1 MNAICPAFVVTNL
14 CPPEVL
20 KVFPKEH
27 ITPMST
33 VLSAFNTFLDSD
45 VTGKVVECTLDE
57 LHYREQVGYPNDSER
72 WMMEDLGKIWA
83 LAYS

>member
-14 CPPEVL
+14 CPPKVL

-33 VLSAFNTFLDSD
+33 VLKAFDAFLDSD
-45 VTGKVVECTLDE
+45 VTAKVVECTLDE

-72 WMMEDLGKIWA
+72 WMMEDSGKIWA